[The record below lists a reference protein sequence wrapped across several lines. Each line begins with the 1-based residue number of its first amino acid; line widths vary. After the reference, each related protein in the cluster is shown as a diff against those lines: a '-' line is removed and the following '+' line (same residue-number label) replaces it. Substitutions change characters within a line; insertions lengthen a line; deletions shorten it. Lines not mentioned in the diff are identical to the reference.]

1 MLTPIMLQCH
11 ARSGSTV
18 FMLILSCVEGVYFC
32 NEYPFEERDL
42 TYMVRLVNLAT
53 KPVDKTL
60 RNDFLNPNLDTLR
73 GYPYHG
79 AGDFFDNTQ
88 DARKNLFLTLW
99 EGYSASARKKGD
111 YKHYAEKV
119 AFDIPQQ
126 VNRYIGAKNIFLI
139 RDPRAVFNSILEFDE
154 KRGYYAF
161 GRQEGEAVA
170 DFAERFCLGQK
181 ALMRHFSSVEPGENQ
196 LKLRYEDLI
205 QDLLSTVREIEAFLG
220 CGIDMDRLKREFA
233 AFSGLHATSPTA
245 VASVDEWRKKLPE
258 DVKALLTER
267 MGEELALLG
276 YV

>member
-18 FMLILSCVEGVYFC
+18 FMLILSCADGVYFS

-42 TYMVRLVNLAT
+42 TYVVRLVNLAT
-53 KPVDKTL
+53 KPIDKTL
-60 RNDFLNPNLDTLR
+60 RNGFLSPYLDALR

-79 AGDFFDNTQ
+79 AGDFFDAT
-88 DARKNLFLTLW
+88 DEARKNLFLTLW

-111 YKHYAEKV
+111 YKYYAEKV

-126 VNRYIGAKNIFLI
+126 VNRYIGAKNISLL

-161 GRQEGEAVA
+161 GRQEGETVT

-181 ALMRHFSSVEPGENQ
+181 ALMRHFSSVEPSENQ

-205 QDLLSTVREIEAFLG
+205 QNLPSTVRAIEAFLG
-220 CGIDMDRLKREFA
+220 CSIDKDRLKREFA
-233 AFSGLHATSPTA
+233 AYSGLHATSPTA
-245 VASVDEWRKKLPE
+245 VASVDAWRTKLPDE
-258 DVKALLTER
+258 VKVLLTER

-276 YV
+276 YA